1 MGCDPCVL
9 LIIHIITVSIH
20 APAWG
25 ATVALFLIPSHL
37 LFQSTHP
44 HGVRRTS
51 WPRVEAVYG
60 FNPRTRMGC
69 DQGYQVLYGF
79 CYCFNLRTRMGCDA
93 NWIELFKL
101 IWVSI
106 HAPAWG
112 ATAESVIA
120 DGVIGVSI
128 HAPAWGATI
137 V

>member
-1 MGCDPCVL
+1 
-9 LIIHIITVSIH
+9 
-20 APAWG
+20 
-25 ATVALFLIPSHL
+25 
-37 LFQSTHP
+37 
-44 HGVRRTS
+44 
-51 WPRVEAVYG
+51 
-60 FNPRTRMGC
+60 
-69 DQGYQVLYGF
+69 
-79 CYCFNLRTRMGCDA
+79 MGCDA